1 MASNSV
7 SELSE
12 PSIVPRKGKAI
23 SNEIRKR
30 LIDADEAG
38 ISYKQMSLL
47 FGVKADTA
55 YRICSLRKYQIKPR
69 GGSKGNKLNGE
80 HIQFLLDKIER
91 RPDLTLS

>member
-12 PSIVPRKGKAI
+12 SSIVPRKGKAI

-38 ISYKQMSLL
+38 ISYK
-47 FGVKADTA
+47 
-55 YRICSLRKYQIKPR
+55 
-69 GGSKGNKLNGE
+69 
-80 HIQFLLDKIER
+80 
-91 RPDLTLS
+91 